1 MMHQCRAVQTSD
13 SQTGTQRTS
22 APHHIMKFRIDPCG
36 VRVLPA
42 LHHLHYNQFRVQIY
56 RLSSAVQL
64 STTVIGEV
72 LASSS
77 GVLTRKRWPSG
88 VTA

>member
-1 MMHQCRAVQTSD
+1 MQSPILFASERLVQL
-13 SQTGTQRTS
+13 
-22 APHHIMKFRIDPCG
+22 A
-36 VRVLPA
+36 LPA
-42 LHHLHYNQFRVQIY
+42 LHHLHYTRGLRFQIY

-64 STTVIGEV
+64 STTVIGDV

-88 VTA
+88 VTAYGYRPTISRV